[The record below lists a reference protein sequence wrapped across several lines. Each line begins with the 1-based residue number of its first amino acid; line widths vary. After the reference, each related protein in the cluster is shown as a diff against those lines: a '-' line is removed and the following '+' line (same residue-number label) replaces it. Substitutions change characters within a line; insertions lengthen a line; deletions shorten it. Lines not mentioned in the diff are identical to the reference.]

1 MSSFNERE
9 EAFEKRFAADEAK
22 NFKALARRNRLL
34 GLWAAELTGKSA
46 LEADAYAKEIVAAQV
61 ERADDGA
68 LFEKLRAEL
77 SAADVEM
84 SDHRI
89 RRKMEEMLAQA
100 RRDIAA
106 GR

>member
-1 MSSFNERE
+1 MSSFDERE

-46 LEADAYAKEIVAAQV
+46 AEADGYAKEIVSAQV

-68 LFEKLRAEL
+68 LFESLRDEL
-77 SAADVEM
+77 KAAGVEM

-89 RRKMEEMLAQA
+89 RRKMEETLAQA
-100 RRDIAA
+100 RADIAA
-106 GR
+106 ER